1 MITMRTF
8 YNYLDLIILSL
19 QLLYFSYIA
28 IACFLLYFPFLL
40 SNLPTS
46 LSVPISLSFSLI
58 IYLRIMWLGGVIAT
72 VFTLSTLSD
81 CMLLCSMFYTICY
94 LISAK
99 LHRVCPNFCIFLSSM
114 CGQMYYS
121 LFSVCFKFLHIIM
134 TLYCLLSISW
144 FLPFLI
150 GYILLQCFCFVAPYS
165 ARCTH
170 LFFMYAFLIVR
181 LGQIVFCI
189 FVYL

>member
-1 MITMRTF
+1 MPLCLLLVLFQIVCYYVQCFIPFVFLFLPNYIGCALTF
-8 YNYLDLIILSL
+8 A
-19 QLLYFSYIA
+19 F
-28 IACFLLYFPFLL
+28 
-40 SNLPTS
+40 
-46 LSVPISLSFSLI
+46 
-58 IYLRIMWLGGVIAT
+58 
-72 VFTLSTLSD
+72 
-81 CMLLCSMFYTICY
+81 
-94 LISAK
+94 
-99 LHRVCPNFCIFLSSM
+99 FLSSM

-134 TLYCLLSISW
+134 TLYCLLSISR

-150 GYILLQCFCFVAPYS
+150 GYILLQFFCFVAPYS
-165 ARCTH
+165 ARCTL